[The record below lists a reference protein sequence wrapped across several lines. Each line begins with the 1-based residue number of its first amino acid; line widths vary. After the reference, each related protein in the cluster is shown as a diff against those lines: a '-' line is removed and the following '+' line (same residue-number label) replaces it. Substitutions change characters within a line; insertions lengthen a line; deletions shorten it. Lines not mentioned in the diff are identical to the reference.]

1 MYCRIQRINDDK
13 TKIQLASLRLESV
26 ALIWWEAKNQ
36 EDMKKH
42 GNVLSSWNDFVV
54 ALRKKN
60 YPLAYM
66 QKDII
71 DWKDFRQGNGQ
82 SVQSYTQEF
91 RTRALILGVDL
102 SSQDNLLK

>member
-1 MYCRIQRINDDK
+1 MYYRIQRIKDDD

-26 ALIWWEAKNQ
+26 ALIWCESKTQ

-42 GNVLSSWNDFVV
+42 GKVLTYWNDFFA
-54 ALRKKN
+54 ALRRLF

-66 QKDII
+66 QKAIM
-71 DWKDFRQGNGQ
+71 DWQNFRQGKGQ

-91 RTRALILGVDL
+91 RRRALILCVVL
-102 SSQDNLLK
+102 TSQETFLK